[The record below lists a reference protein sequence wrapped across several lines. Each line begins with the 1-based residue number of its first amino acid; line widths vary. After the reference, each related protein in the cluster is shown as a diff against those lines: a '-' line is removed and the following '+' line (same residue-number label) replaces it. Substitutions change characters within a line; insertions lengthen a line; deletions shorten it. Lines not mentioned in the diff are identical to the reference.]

1 MAEEGQQA
9 EEQPQENTTEEQPQE
24 ENRGLLSKSE
34 AAPVTEEEAQQEME
48 HQAQD
53 SATEDDDWEYPE
65 DFPEQFKG
73 KDGLPD
79 MEGLVKGYNDFRKI
93 VSQGKHKVPKDGKY
107 ALDVLGEGANE
118 EPLTD
123 VLVNFAKNTGLSQ
136 QQFDSLVTD
145 LGGAIAEMN
154 PTSEI
159 NLDEEL
165 QSLGNNGQQIVN
177 SMANWGQGLV
187 NKGVFSKED
196 YEEFELAGATAGGIR
211 MLKKI
216 REAYEGRVPTESMP
230 MEEGAAS
237 DEELHAMVADPKY
250 QTDIGYR
257 KKVEKLFNQRY
268 N

>member
-9 EEQPQENTTEEQPQE
+9 EEQTTEEQPQQE
-24 ENRGLLSKSE
+24 ENRGLLATSD
-34 AAPVTEEEAQQEME
+34 AAPVTEDETQQEME

-53 SATEDDDWEYPE
+53 SATQDDDWEYPE
-65 DFPEQFKG
+65 NFPEQFKG

-79 MEGLVKGYNDFRKI
+79 MEGLIKGYNDFRKI

-107 ALDVLGEGANE
+107 ALDVLGENANE
-118 EPLTD
+118 EPMTE
-123 VLVNFAKNTGLSQ
+123 VLVDYAKKSGLSQ
-136 QQFDSLVTD
+136 QQFDSLITD
-145 LGGAIAEMN
+145 LGASIAEMN
-154 PTSEI
+154 PVSEI

-177 SMANWGQGLV
+177 SMATWGQGLLD
-187 NKGVFSKED
+187 KGVFSKED
-196 YEEFELAGATAGGIR
+196 YEEFELAGATAGGVR

-216 REAYEGRVPTESMP
+216 REAYEGRVPTDSAP
-230 MEEGAAS
+230 MEDGVGS

-250 QTDIGYR
+250 QTDIAYR
-257 KKVEKLFNQRY
+257 KKVEKLFQQRY

>member
-1 MAEEGQQA
+1 MADEGQQVEEQV
-9 EEQPQENTTEEQPQE
+9 EEQPQQEE
-24 ENRGLLSKSE
+24 ENRGLLGASDAS
-34 AAPVTEEEAQQEME
+34 PVTEEEAQQEME

-53 SATEDDDWEYPE
+53 SATENDEWEYPE

-118 EPLTD
+118 EPLTN
-123 VLVNFAKNTGLSQ
+123 VLVDFAKKSGLSQ

-154 PTSEI
+154 PSTEI

-165 QSLGNNGQQIVN
+165 ASLGNNGQEIVN
-177 SMANWGQGLV
+177 SMAAWGQGLKS
-187 NKGVFSKED
+187 KGVFSDDD
-196 YEEFELAGATAGGIR
+196 YAEFELAGATAAGVR

-216 REAYEGRVPTESMP
+216 REAYEGRVPIDSSPVED
-230 MEEGAAS
+230 GAAS
-237 DEELHAMVADPKY
+237 DEELHQMVADPKY
-250 QTDIGYR
+250 QTDIAYR

>member
-1 MAEEGQQA
+1 MAEEGQQT
-9 EEQPQENTTEEQPQE
+9 EEQTTEEQPQQE
-24 ENRGLLSKSE
+24 ENRGLLATSD
-34 AAPVTEEEAQQEME
+34 AAPVSEEETQQEME

-53 SATEDDDWEYPE
+53 SATQDDDWEYPE

-79 MEGLVKGYNDFRKI
+79 MEGLIKGYNDFRKI

-118 EPLTD
+118 EPMTE
-123 VLVNFAKNTGLSQ
+123 VLVDFAKKSGLSQ
-136 QQFDSLVTD
+136 QQFDSLITD
-145 LGGAIAEMN
+145 LGASIAEMN
-154 PTSEI
+154 PVSEI

-177 SMANWGQGLV
+177 SMATWGQGLLD
-187 NKGVFSKED
+187 KGVFSKED
-196 YEEFELAGATAGGIR
+196 YEEFELAGATAGGVR

-230 MEEGAAS
+230 MEEGATS

-257 KKVEKLFNQRY
+257 KKVEKLFQQRY